1 MMRDQTE
8 FESVI
13 DRWVSAQLASPMMW
27 NSLLYSLPGVYPEL
41 ILKSAKRLSLLHR
54 IHFTA
59 GELSKRPAPSLATDL
74 WAKEKLATPHPLD
87 STWWFGDSALKTLL
101 ERIESLST
109 PRSNVLLLGTPTLFH
124 YAKGQSKERSFFLV
138 DHESAQRKNGIHG
151 HISVDLLS
159 EQPSLEKSNVIVADP
174 PWYPQET
181 RAFLLTAVQNAT
193 RSGKILLSVPPVGT
207 RPGIE
212 EEWQDLL
219 MWARDMG
226 LRLLAYETGILPYLS
241 PLFEKNA
248 LRAGGVEVYPEDWR
262 RGDLAT
268 FEWDGTSERPRS
280 SISAARKEEWSEI
293 LFGRVQLRV
302 RTSRCT
308 VWKTPVLKEIVPG
321 GVLPTVSRRDERLA
335 SVGAWTSGNRVF
347 ECGGT
352 HVLGIIALAVATQQ
366 CVVRSVASLMGVN
379 LTIRQKVEIEEV
391 ATVLADVAAIERQ
404 EITDWGNRRN
414 DNVVELPSYQS

>member
-1 MMRDQTE
+1 MRDQVE

-13 DRWVSAQLASPMMW
+13 DRWVSAQLASQVTW

-54 IHFTA
+54 IHFA
-59 GELSKRPAPSLATDL
+59 AAELSKRPAPSLATDL

-87 STWWFGDSALKTLL
+87 STWWFGDSALKILL
-101 ERIESLST
+101 ERVESFST
-109 PRSNVLLLGTPTLFH
+109 PRSNVLLLGAPTLFH
-124 YAKGQSKERSFFLV
+124 YAKEQSKERSFFLV
-138 DHESAQRKNGIHG
+138 DRDSTHRENGICG

-159 EQPSLEKSNVIVADP
+159 EQPSLEKASVIVADP

-181 RAFLLTAVQNAT
+181 RAFLLAAIRNST
-193 RSGKILLSVPPVGT
+193 RSAKILLSAPPVGT

-212 EEWQDLL
+212 EEWQELL

-248 LRAGGVEVYPEDWR
+248 LRAGGVELYPEDWR

-268 FEWDGTSERPRS
+268 FQWDGTSERPRS
-280 SISAARKEEWSEI
+280 SMSAAPKEEWSEI

-321 GVLPTVSRRDERLA
+321 GVLPTVSRRDKRLA
-335 SVGAWTSGNRVF
+335 CVGAWTSGNRVF

-352 HVLGIIALAVATQQ
+352 HILGTIALAVATQR
-366 CVVRSVASLMGVN
+366 CVVRSVASLTGLN
-379 LTIRQKVEIEEV
+379 LTARQRVEVEEV
-391 ATVLADVAAIERQ
+391 ATVLAGVAAVEGQ